1 MSDERSGIITLG
13 GKEYQ
18 LLLTTKA
25 TKEIAKKYGG
35 LANLGEKL
43 SKAENFEL
51 ALDELLWLIV
61 LLANQPILIHN
72 LQNPTDKQT
81 LLDQETVELLT
92 TPVELATFKD
102 AIMDALLKGTKR
114 EVESEESK
122 NAQDGRKE

>member
-1 MSDERSGIITLG
+1 MSEERTAKIVLG
-13 GKEYQ
+13 GKEYE

-35 LANLGEKL
+35 LGNLGEKL

-51 ALDELLWLIV
+51 ALDELMWLIV

-72 LQNPTDKQT
+72 LQNPNDIWE
-81 LLDQETVELLT
+81 LLDQEAVELLT
-92 TPVELATFKD
+92 TPFEIAAFKE

-114 EVESEESK
+114 EVKSEESK
-122 NAQDGRKE
+122 NA

>member
-1 MSDERSGIITLG
+1 MATIQELRKHLRSIRS
-13 GKEYQ
+13 
-18 LLLTTKA
+18 
-25 TKEIAKKYGG
+25 IAKKYGG

-51 ALDELLWLIV
+51 ALDELIWLIV

-72 LQNPTDKQT
+72 LQNPTDKKE

-92 TPVELATFKD
+92 TPFELAGFKE
-102 AIMDALLKGTKR
+102 ALMDALLKGTKR

-122 NAQDGRKE
+122 NAQSGRKE